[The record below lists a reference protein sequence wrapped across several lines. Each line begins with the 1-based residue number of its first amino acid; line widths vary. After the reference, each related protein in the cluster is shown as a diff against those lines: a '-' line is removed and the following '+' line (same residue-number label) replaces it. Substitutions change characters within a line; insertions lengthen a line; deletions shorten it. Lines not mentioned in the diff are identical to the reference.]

1 MKQSKHTI
9 KTIITFFTMVI
20 SGIGMLILAI
30 AASASIFT
38 LSETNA
44 ETSAREVVEIAAER
58 ASWEITSYVNIARDL
73 GVVEDLSSSSVS
85 TDEKNAILDLRAEQ
99 YGLQRCNLI
108 SSDGMGIDGT
118 DYSEREYFKAAMNG
132 NTMVSEPLISKK
144 TGKLTIIVAAPLWEN
159 GESGSKVVGCVYVVP
174 DEEFLNDIVRSI
186 SYGEEGSSFILD
198 ASGNLIADEDI
209 ENVKNSVNLL
219 DQGGTSAELAQLMS
233 TGNTDTCKIN
243 LNGTNMFV
251 GYATIPETSNWTIAV
266 FGPVAEHLQSA
277 NITILVCII
286 LLAAVLAAAAI
297 SATVLGKRIGD
308 PIMKCTDRIL
318 LLSKGDLSS
327 EVPHITRKDETG
339 LLANATETVVNS
351 LNSIIKDIGRILK
364 ATAEGHLNVDT
375 EISENLYIG
384 DYAQLLESINNIK
397 DNLRDTMSRIA
408 IAADE
413 VSSGSDQVS
422 AGAQALSQ
430 GATEQAAEI
439 ETLAQRIHDISDQI
453 SANTSNC
460 DAARELVT
468 SSAQSVATANEEMT
482 KLTEAM
488 GNIDDT
494 SQQIGNIIK
503 TIEDIAFQTNIL
515 ALNAAVEAARAGAAG
530 KGFAVVAD
538 EVRNL
543 ASKSAEAAG
552 STSALIQKT
561 IEAVRVGSEI
571 TSETEKSM
579 LEVAELTNRV
589 EKIVV
594 GIADASDRQ
603 SEDIEYI
610 TTGIEQI
617 SGVVQN
623 NSATAEESAAS
634 SEELSG
640 QASMLKELVDRFE
653 I

>member
-9 KTIITFFTMVI
+9 KSLITFFTIVI
-20 SGIGMLILAI
+20 SGIGMLVLTI
-30 AASASIFT
+30 AASASIFSV
-38 LSETNA
+38 SETNA
-44 ETSAREVVEIAAER
+44 ETSARQVVEIAAER

-73 GVVEDLSSSSVS
+73 GVVEDLSSSATTTSQKNEIL
-85 TDEKNAILDLRAEQ
+85 EKRAEQ

-108 SSDGMGIDGT
+108 YSNGIGIDDT
-118 DYSEREYFKAAMNG
+118 DYSERAYFKAAMNG
-132 NTMVSEPLISKK
+132 ETMVSEPLISKK

-159 GESGSKVVGCVYVVP
+159 GVSGSKAVGCVYVVP

-186 SYGEEGSSFILD
+186 SYGEQGSSFILD

-209 ENVKNSVNLL
+209 ENVKNEVNMI
-219 DQGGTSAELAQLMS
+219 DQGGSSATLAEKMAS
-233 TGNTDTCKIN
+233 GNTDVCKIE
-243 LNGTNMFV
+243 LNGESMYV

-266 FGPVAEHLQSA
+266 FGPVSEHLASA
-277 NITILVCII
+277 KTTILVCVI
-286 LLAAVLAAAAI
+286 LLAAVLAIAGI
-297 SATVLGKRIGD
+297 SAKILGKKIGE
-308 PIMKCTDRIL
+308 PIMKCTERIL
-318 LLSKGDLSS
+318 LLSQGDITS
-327 EVPHITRKDETG
+327 EVPHIQRNDETG

-364 ATAEGHLNVDT
+364 ETAEGHLNVDT

-384 DYAQLLESINNIK
+384 DYAQLLESINNIES
-397 DNLRDTMSRIA
+397 NLRDTMSRIST
-408 IAADE
+408 AADE

-460 DAARELVT
+460 DEARQLVT
-468 SSAQSVATANEEMT
+468 NSAKSVATANEEMT
-482 KLTEAM
+482 RLTEAM

-552 STSALIQKT
+552 STSALIEKT
-561 IEAVRVGSEI
+561 IEAVRVGTEI

>member
-1 MKQSKHTI
+1 MKKSKHTI
-9 KTIITFFTMVI
+9 KSIITFFTMII
-20 SGIGMLILAI
+20 SGIGMLILTI
-30 AASASIFT
+30 AASASIFS
-38 LSETNA
+38 LSESNA
-44 ETSAREVVEIAAER
+44 ETAVLEVVEIAAER

-73 GVVEDLSSSSVS
+73 GVIEDLSSSAVS
-85 TDEKNAILDLRAEQ
+85 IDHKNNILNNRAEQ

-108 SSDGMGIDGT
+108 FSDGIGIDDT
-118 DYSEREYFKAAMNG
+118 DYSDREYFKAAMNG
-132 NTMVSEPLISKK
+132 QTMISEPLISKK
-144 TGKLTIIVAAPLWEN
+144 TGKLTIIVAAPLWDK
-159 GESGSKVVGCVYVVP
+159 GESGGKAVGCVYVVP
-174 DEEFLNDIVRSI
+174 DEEFLNDIIRSI
-186 SYGEEGSSFILD
+186 SYGEEGLSFILD
-198 ASGNLIADEDI
+198 ASGNLIADNDI
-209 ENVKNSVNLL
+209 ENVKNGINLL
-219 DQGGTSAELAQLMS
+219 DQGGTSAELAELMS
-233 TGNTDTCKIN
+233 TGNTDTCKIK

-266 FGPVAEHLQSA
+266 YGPVSEHLLSA
-277 NITILVCII
+277 NITILVSII
-286 LLAAVLAAAAI
+286 IFVAVLVAAAI
-297 SATVLGKRIGD
+297 SAAVLGRRIGD
-308 PIMKCTDRIL
+308 PIIKCTDRML
-318 LLSKGDLSS
+318 LLSQGDISS
-327 EVPHITRKDETG
+327 EVPNISRKDETG

-364 ATAEGHLNVDT
+364 ATAEGHLDVDT

-439 ETLAQRIHDISDQI
+439 ETLAHRIHDISEQI
-453 SANTSNC
+453 SVNTSNC
-460 DAARELVT
+460 DEARQLVIN
-468 SSAQSVATANEEMT
+468 SAQSVANANEEMT
-482 KLTEAM
+482 RLTEAM

-561 IEAVRVGSEI
+561 IEAVRIGSEI

>member
-9 KTIITFFTMVI
+9 KALIIFFTMVI
-20 SGIGMLILAI
+20 SGIGMLILTI
-30 AASASIFT
+30 AASFSIFS

-58 ASWEITSYVNIARDL
+58 ASWEITSYVNIAKDL
-73 GVVEDLSSSSVS
+73 GVVEDLSSPAVS
-85 TDEKNAILDLRAEQ
+85 MDNKNSILNKRAEQ

-108 SSDGMGIDGT
+108 FSNGIGIDDT

-132 NTMVSEPLISKK
+132 QTMVSEPLISKK

-159 GESGSKVVGCVYVVP
+159 GESGGKAVGCVYVVP
-174 DEEFLNDIVRSI
+174 DEEFLDDIVRSI
-186 SYGEEGSSFILD
+186 SYGEQGSSIILD
-198 ASGNLIADEDI
+198 ANGNLIADEDI
-209 ENVKNSVNLL
+209 ENVKNGINLL
-219 DQGGTSAELAQLMS
+219 EEGGASAELAELMS

-251 GYATIPETSNWTIAV
+251 GYATIPDTSNWTIAV
-266 FGPVAEHLQSA
+266 YGPVSEHLLSA
-277 NITILVCII
+277 NITILVSII
-286 LLAAVLAAAAI
+286 IFVAVLVAAGI
-297 SATVLGKRIGD
+297 SAMVLGRRIGE
-308 PIMKCTDRIL
+308 PIMKCTERML
-318 LLSKGDLSS
+318 LLSQGDISS

-460 DAARELVT
+460 DEARELVT
-468 SSAQSVATANEEMT
+468 NSAQSVANANEEMT

-552 STSALIQKT
+552 STSALIEKT

-571 TSETEKSM
+571 TSQTEKSM
-579 LEVAELTNRV
+579 LEVAELTSRV
-589 EKIVV
+589 ENIVV
-594 GIADASDRQ
+594 SIADASDRQ